1 MSVSENNRR
10 IARNTL
16 LLYGRKAVTMLIALY
31 SSRVLLQYLGIDDFG
46 LYGLVGSIILVFTS
60 LKSTFAASVQRFLNV
75 NKEESIARENEIFCM
90 GMIIHVLIA
99 VVFIL
104 LAEIGG
110 AILLP
115 NLNLNSEKLIVAGC
129 ILHFTIFSAAVSI
142 ITVPFDALAMANEK
156 FDALAVISV
165 IDSVLR
171 LCVIFILSFSPIQR
185 VVFYAILL
193 LCVTIVHI
201 LMIGGYC
208 YKTFKTTVKFH
219 FVKDKVLFKR
229 MTAFAGWN
237 FFGNLGYYL
246 TSEGVNFILNIFGG
260 IVANASRAISYQ
272 VKNALQTLVNDITVA
287 FQPQSMMAFSTDKQ
301 RFYNLQFLATKARFA
316 ICVVLGFPL
325 FLFIPEILQ
334 VWLGKQPEGAATF
347 IRCILLFVAIR
358 CWHDA
363 IDTTFKSAA
372 CMRNYQICE
381 MSIMLFNLPV
391 SWLMLHLKLPLYS
404 VFIVMSV
411 IEFVNLIAIMMLA
424 YKELDFII
432 GDYIKEVIIPSVFI
446 ICIMGIIYLS
456 CSFFDIRPFGWI
468 EMVFFLIG
476 AFSIAIGLI
485 FMVLFSRIER
495 EKLVSM
501 MKYK

>member
-1 MSVSENNRR
+1 MNVSENNRR

-46 LYGLVGSIILVFTS
+46 LYGLIGSIIAVFTS

-75 NKEESIARENEIFCM
+75 NKEESIARKNEIFCM

-99 VVFIL
+99 VIFIL

-115 NLNLNSEKLIVAGC
+115 NLNLNTEKLIVAGC
-129 ILHFTIFSAAVSI
+129 ILRFTILSAAVSI

-156 FDALAVISV
+156 FDALAVISI

-208 YKTFKTTVKFH
+208 YKTFKDTVKFH
-219 FVKDKVLFKR
+219 FVMDRVLFKR
-229 MTAFAGWN
+229 MTSFAGWN

-260 IVANASRAISYQ
+260 IVANASRTISYQ

-287 FQPQSMMAFSTDKQ
+287 FQPQSMMAFQ
-301 RFYNLQFLATKARFA
+301 
-316 ICVVLGFPL
+316 
-325 FLFIPEILQ
+325 
-334 VWLGKQPEGAATF
+334 
-347 IRCILLFVAIR
+347 
-358 CWHDA
+358 
-363 IDTTFKSAA
+363 
-372 CMRNYQICE
+372 QI
-381 MSIMLFNLPV
+381 N
-391 SWLMLHLKLPLYS
+391 
-404 VFIVMSV
+404 
-411 IEFVNLIAIMMLA
+411 N
-424 YKELDFII
+424 
-432 GDYIKEVIIPSVFI
+432 VFI
-446 ICIMGIIYLS
+446 I
-456 CSFFDIRPFGWI
+456 FNF
-468 EMVFFLIG
+468 
-476 AFSIAIGLI
+476 
-485 FMVLFSRIER
+485 
-495 EKLVSM
+495 
-501 MKYK
+501 